1 MIQVALLTETQKE
14 QLVGQQYTTDSY
26 FNPIQDEDNNWV
38 ISTVEIT
45 TCINEEFMWVQDLE
59 LIPFV
64 PKPLPIPTPPNN
76 L

>member
-38 ISTVEIT
+38 ISTVEMT
-45 TCINEEFMWVQDLE
+45 TCTNEQFMWVQDLE